1 MTIETLKNALPEYAK
16 DIKLNLSSIVNE
28 DTLTEQ
34 QLWGTLLA
42 SALAGRN
49 ALVIKSIA
57 AEAEEHLSPEAINA
71 AKAAHAIMGMN
82 NIYYRFLSLT
92 SDKEYQT
99 MPANLRMSILAN
111 PGIEKGDFEAY
122 ELAVSV
128 INACKGCVTAHETGL
143 VKEGFTKKEIQTIVR
158 IASIVHAVS
167 VVLEG
172 ETTLGAAT
180 TAAQAA

>member
-1 MTIETLKNALPEYAK
+1 
-16 DIKLNLSSIVNE
+16 
-28 DTLTEQ
+28 
-34 QLWGTLLA
+34 
-42 SALAGRN
+42 
-49 ALVIKSIA
+49 
-57 AEAEEHLSPEAINA
+57 
-71 AKAAHAIMGMN
+71 
-82 NIYYRFLSLT
+82 
-92 SDKEYQT
+92 

-158 IASIVHAVS
+158 IASIIHAVS